1 MKLIKA
7 TAVNKN
13 DLQSFIA
20 QHEHL
25 AIPQNFNEKTSY
37 VIEENGSIIS
47 WFQLE
52 FVAEKDVWLKK
63 MFIVQNEAL
72 KLPDV
77 LQTIIQF
84 ASESNLATISVHSKQ
99 LVTNLLLS
107 SFSFTLLRY
116 EQLQPFQLERQ
127 GSWWL
132 YSLSHNGHS

>member
-1 MKLIKA
+1 MKLLKA

-13 DLQSFIA
+13 DLQSFIT
-20 QHEHL
+20 QHAHL

-72 KLPDV
+72 KLPDA

-84 ASESNLATISVHSKQ
+84 ANESNLATIFVHSKQ
-99 LVTNLLLS
+99 LVTDLLLS

-116 EQLQPFQLERQ
+116 EQLQPFQLARQ
-127 GSWWL
+127 GSWWV